1 MSNLSLAKD
10 KIKILLLEGIHQNAV
25 DSFKAHGY
33 NNVELLPGALDGD
46 ELKAKIADAH
56 MVGIRSRTKLT
67 ADILEAADKLMA
79 IGCFCIGTNQVDLS
93 AARDKGVPV
102 FNAPYSNTR
111 SVAELVIA
119 EIIMLAR
126 GVPHKNTLAHAGGW
140 LKSAEGSYEVRGK
153 ILGVIGYG
161 HIGSQVSVLA
171 ESLGMKVR
179 YFDIIDKLPLGNA
192 APCDTMEELLEIS
205 DFVSLHVPA
214 TPQTNNMFRREHI
227 FAMKP
232 GALLINLARGN
243 VVDINALVEAL
254 DNGHLSGAGI
264 DVFPQEPAS
273 KNEEFTSP
281 LRGQPNVILTPHVG
295 GSTQE
300 AQANIGNEVTS
311 KLVRYSDNGS
321 TLGTVNFVE
330 VSLPV
335 QDGVTRFLHIHRNVP
350 GVLSSINEVFSERG
364 LNIAGQY
371 LMTDGEVGY
380 VVVDVSG
387 DLEAGM
393 GVRKGLAGIEGT
405 IRTRF
410 LA

>member
-33 NNVELLPGALDGD
+33 NNIELLPGALDGD

-56 MVGIRSRTKLT
+56 MIGIRSRTRLT
-67 ADILEAADKLMA
+67 AEILDVADKLMA
-79 IGCFCIGTNQVDLS
+79 IGCFCIGTNQVDLDT
-93 AARDKGVPV
+93 ARDKGVPV

-126 GVPHKNTLAHAGGW
+126 GIPHKNTMAHAGGW
-140 LKSAEGSYEVRGK
+140 LKTADGAYEVRGK
-153 ILGVIGYG
+153 VLGIIGYG

-192 APCDTMEELLEIS
+192 APCTTMEELLEIS

-214 TPQTNNMFRREHI
+214 TPQTKDMFRREHI
-227 FAMKP
+227 QAMKP

-243 VVDINALVEAL
+243 VVDIAALVEAL
-254 DNGHLSGAGI
+254 DSKHLAGAGI
-264 DVFPQEPAS
+264 DVFPEEPAS
-273 KNEEFTSP
+273 KSDEFVSP

-350 GVLSSINEVFSERG
+350 GVLSHINDVFSDRN

-371 LMTDGEVGY
+371 LMTDSNVGY
-380 VVVDVSG
+380 VVVDISG
-387 DLEAGM
+387 DLKAGM
-393 GVRKGLAGIEGT
+393 GVRKDLAAIEGT

-410 LA
+410 LT